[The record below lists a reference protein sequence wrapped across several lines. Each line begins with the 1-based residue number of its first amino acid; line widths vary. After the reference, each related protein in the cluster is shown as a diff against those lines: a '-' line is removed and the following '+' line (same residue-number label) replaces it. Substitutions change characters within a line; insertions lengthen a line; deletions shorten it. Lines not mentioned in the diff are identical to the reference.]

1 MKILSTKVRRALC
14 VASGKLRRRELDTSR
29 CLHHQRQ
36 EGDRDNSLMS
46 WVSIDTRGKLM
57 QC

>member
-1 MKILSTKVRRALC
+1 MKILSTKVKRALC
-14 VASGKLRRRELDTSR
+14 VASGKLRRRELDMSR
-29 CLHHQRQ
+29 CLRHQRR
-36 EGDRDNSLMS
+36 ESDYDNSLMS